1 VGDEN
6 IGNMS
11 NVKRGKE
18 FQLRAQSALEKLTG
32 IQFKL
37 EVKLPIGRPP
47 KLHPFDL
54 ASPDQR
60 IIGESKAYTW
70 TISGK
75 TPSAKITN
83 LKEAAQYLNDLP
95 AGTNTFI
102 IMKREVHPIKGESL
116 AEYFSRLNKH
126 LLGAVAVLE
135 LADDDTVNLV
145 HGHFNFSAGG
155 LKG

>member
-1 VGDEN
+1 MGDEN

-60 IIGESKAYTW
+60 IIGESTAYTGSQPGGV
-70 TISGK
+70 TG
-75 TPSAKITN
+75 
-83 LKEAAQYLNDLP
+83 
-95 AGTNTFI
+95 
-102 IMKREVHPIKGESL
+102 R
-116 AEYFSRLNKH
+116 
-126 LLGAVAVLE
+126 VAVRVLGYRGWRNPA
-135 LADDDTVNLV
+135 LAPIP
-145 HGHFNFSAGG
+145 
-155 LKG
+155 